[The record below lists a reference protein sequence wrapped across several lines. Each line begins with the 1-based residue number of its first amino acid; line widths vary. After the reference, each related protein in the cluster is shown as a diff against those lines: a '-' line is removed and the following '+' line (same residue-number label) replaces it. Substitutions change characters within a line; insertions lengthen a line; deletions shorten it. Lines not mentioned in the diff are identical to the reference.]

1 MVKPQNPTTTSP
13 FKRREQKSN
22 KKPKI
27 IPGNPNSCHY
37 YRESLLH
44 KRISDGLALYKDKY
58 WQLVFRKLKQ
68 I

>member
-27 IPGNPNSCHY
+27 ILGNPNSYVIIIEKVCY
-37 YRESLLH
+37 INEFQM
-44 KRISDGLALYKDKY
+44 GLRCIKTN
-58 WQLVFRKLKQ
+58 
-68 I
+68 IGN